1 MTYRFTNNTFN
12 PLRNIFWY
20 LLPGIK
26 VSVSIPPSHSP
37 SHFYSM
43 PLYHYDN
50 AFEQDLGSWLTDN
63 IGKQGSDWDWRVVYF
78 PSYSLSIKLTKS
90 KQHLSSI
97 FLLRWT

>member
-1 MTYRFTNNTFN
+1 MTYIFTNNKFN